1 MHPHN
6 TLSMLSALRKH
17 IAEWWS
23 RPFTRQWPFIVAYIV
38 LIGWQSVL
46 QNPVPRWMIIFFQ
59 AWLAAAVIELLR
71 WRIVKWLVYAIV
83 YTLFITELVLDWHFS
98 MHLSPTILTLLV
110 ETNGQESSEFLSA
123 LFRQPDFGTT
133 IAYIALLIAANVT
146 LEMSRQR
153 VNHLIHGAKTIKTL
167 KTVAALLLIS
177 GAVFSTISYTG
188 LFSCREM
195 NDVDEWRSHRRNPD
209 DVVTK
214 LIISIYDTQL
224 ASHEMKNAYEQISHI
239 TVLPQLNDNDSLNI
253 ILVIGESYI
262 KNHASLYGYPLHTT
276 PFMDAEQQAGR
287 LFAFTDAVS
296 PYNQTTKVIRNL
308 ISCNSL
314 GDGEHWSSAPPLT
327 AVFKKNGYWVSM
339 QDNQK
344 ATDGHV
350 LYNLFEFSLGTYL
363 YSPQMAEACYDD
375 MNEET
380 YDYDGQLVESYRKN
394 MAKGADATHRLIL
407 FHLMG
412 QHVSFNCRYPMDHT
426 FSHFTVD
433 STSYR
438 KDQWLTAEMRQE
450 IADYDNATLYNDDV
464 IRRITELYGNSNT
477 VVVYLS
483 DHGEEVYDYRPRSGR
498 DDFSYGSDIQQGIRH
513 QYCIPYII
521 WCSEKYKE
529 RHPDIIDRLRQYT
542 SRPVA
547 IDNTCQLLFHLA
559 GLNTPYHRSQLDV
572 LSDDYHCPPRM
583 LNDNVNY
590 EEAMR

>member
-1 MHPHN
+1 
-6 TLSMLSALRKH
+6 MLSALRKH

-23 RPFTRQWPFIVAYIV
+23 RPITRQWPFMVAYIV
-38 LIGWQSVL
+38 LIGWVSVL

-59 AWLAAAVIELLR
+59 AWLAAAVIELLH
-71 WRIVKWLVYAIV
+71 WRIVKWLSYALA
-83 YTLFITELVLDWHFS
+83 YTLFITELVLEWHFG
-98 MHLSPTILTLLV
+98 MYLSPTILTLLV

-123 LFRQPDFGTT
+123 LFKQQNFGIT

-146 LEMSRQR
+146 LEMGRRRINATIS
-153 VNHLIHGAKTIKTL
+153 GDKTIKVL
-167 KTVAALLLIS
+167 KAIAALLLVS
-177 GAVFSTISYTG
+177 GAIFTTISYAG

-195 NDVDEWRSHRRNPD
+195 NDIDEWRTHRRNPD

-214 LIISIYDTQL
+214 FIVAVFDTRLSASEMDNANEQTRHISVI
-224 ASHEMKNAYEQISHI
+224 
-239 TVLPQLNDNDSLNI
+239 PQELDGDSLNV

-262 KNHASLYGYPLHTT
+262 RDHASLYGYPLHTT

-344 ATDGHV
+344 STDGHV
-350 LYNLFEFSLGTYL
+350 LSELFEFSLATYL
-363 YSPQMAEACYDD
+363 YSSQMVEACYNE
-375 MNEET
+375 MNDAT
-380 YDYDGQLVESYRKN
+380 YDFDGQLIDAYRKQ
-394 MAKGADATHRLIL
+394 MAKSADATHRFTV

-412 QHVSFNCRYPMDHT
+412 QHVSFNCRYPHDHT
-426 FSHFTVD
+426 FNHFTPD
-433 STSYR
+433 STARR
-438 KDQWLTAEMRQE
+438 KEQWLTDEMRQE

-477 VVVYLS
+477 VVLYLS

-498 DDFSYGSDIQQGIRH
+498 DDFSYGTDIQQGIRH
-513 QYCIPYII
+513 QYCIPYVI

-529 RHPDIIDRLRQYT
+529 LHPDIVSRLQQYT
-542 SRPVA
+542 DRPVA
-547 IDNTCQLLFHLA
+547 IDNTCQLLFRLA
-559 GLNTPYHRSQLDV
+559 GLKTPYYRSRLDV

-583 LNDNVNY
+583 LNDEVNY
-590 EEAMR
+590 EETMR

>member
-1 MHPHN
+1 
-6 TLSMLSALRKH
+6 MLSALRKH
-17 IAEWWS
+17 ITEWWS
-23 RPFTRQWPFIVAYIV
+23 RPLTRQWPFMVAYIV
-38 LIGWQSVL
+38 LIGWVSVL

-59 AWLAAAVIELLR
+59 AWLAAVVIELLH
-71 WRIVKWLVYAIV
+71 WRFVKWLSYALV
-83 YTLFITELVLDWHFS
+83 YTLFITELVLEWHFG
-98 MHLSPTILTLLV
+98 MYLSPTILTLLV

-123 LFRQPDFGTT
+123 LFKQQNFGIT

-146 LEMSRQR
+146 LEMGRRRINATIS
-153 VNHLIHGAKTIKTL
+153 GAKTIKVL
-167 KTVAALLLIS
+167 KAIAALLLVS
-177 GAVFSTISYTG
+177 GAVFTTISYAG

-195 NDVDEWRSHRRNPD
+195 NDIDEWRTHRRNPD

-214 LIISIYDTQL
+214 FIVAVFDTRL
-224 ASHEMKNAYEQISHI
+224 SASEMDNANEQTRHI
-239 TVLPQLNDNDSLNI
+239 RVIPQELDGDSLNV

-262 KNHASLYGYPLHTT
+262 RDHASLYGYPLHTT

-344 ATDGHV
+344 STDGHV
-350 LYNLFEFSLGTYL
+350 LSELFEFSLATYL
-363 YSPQMAEACYDD
+363 YSSQMVEACYNE
-375 MNEET
+375 MNDTT
-380 YDYDGQLVESYRKN
+380 YDFDGQLIDAYRKQ
-394 MAKGADATHRLIL
+394 MAKSADATHRLTV

-412 QHVSFNCRYPMDHT
+412 QHVSFNCRYPHDHT
-426 FSHFTVD
+426 FNHFTPD
-433 STSYR
+433 STARR
-438 KDQWLTAEMRQE
+438 KEQWLTDEMRQE

-477 VVVYLS
+477 VVLYLS

-498 DDFSYGSDIQQGIRH
+498 DDFSYGTDIQQGIRH

-521 WCSEKYKE
+521 WCSEKYKKS
-529 RHPDIIDRLRQYT
+529 HPDIVSRLHQYT
-542 SRPVA
+542 GRPVA
-547 IDNTCQLLFHLA
+547 IDNTCQLLFRLA
-559 GLNTPYHRSQLDV
+559 GLKTPYYRSRLDV

-583 LNDNVNY
+583 LNDEVNY
-590 EEAMR
+590 EETMR

>member
-1 MHPHN
+1 
-6 TLSMLSALRKH
+6 MLSALRKH
-17 IAEWWS
+17 IMEWWS
-23 RPFTRQWPFIVAYIV
+23 RPIACQWPFMVAYIV
-38 LIGWQSVL
+38 LIGWESVL

-59 AWLAAAVIELLR
+59 AWLVAAVIELLH
-71 WRIVKWLVYAIV
+71 WRIVKWLSYVIV
-83 YTLFITELVLDWHFS
+83 YTLFTTELVLEWHFG
-98 MHLSPTILTLLV
+98 MYLSPTILTLLI
-110 ETNGQESSEFLSA
+110 ETNSQESSEFLSA
-123 LFRQPDFGTT
+123 LFRQQGFGTT
-133 IAYIALLIAANVT
+133 IAYIALLIAANIT
-146 LEMSRQR
+146 LEMGRQR
-153 VNHLIHGAKTIKTL
+153 INATIHGAKTIKTL
-167 KTVAALLLIS
+167 KAIATLLLIS

-214 LIISIYDTQL
+214 LIVSIYDAQL
-224 ASHEMKNAYEQISHI
+224 AGREMKSAYEQTRNI
-239 TVLPQLNDNDSLNI
+239 TVIPQKHNSDSVNV
-253 ILVIGESYI
+253 ILVIGESFI

-344 ATDGHV
+344 STDNHV
-350 LYNLFEFSLGTYL
+350 LSELFDFSLATYL
-363 YSPQMAEACYDD
+363 YSPEMMKACYDD
-375 MNEET
+375 MNTAT
-380 YDYDGQLVESYRKN
+380 YDYDGQLVNAYRKN
-394 MAKGADATHRLIL
+394 IAKGGDNTHRLIV

-412 QHVSFNCRYPMDHT
+412 QHVNFNCRYPHDHT
-426 FSHFTVD
+426 FSHFTAD

-438 KDQWLTAEMRQE
+438 KEEWLTAEMRQE

-464 IRRITELYGNSNT
+464 IRRITELYDNSNT
-477 VVVYLS
+477 VVLYLS

-498 DDFSYGSDIQQGIRH
+498 DDFSYGTDIQKGILH

-521 WCSEKYKE
+521 WCSEKYME
-529 RHPDIIDRLRQYT
+529 SHPDIINQLRQYS

-559 GLNTPYHRSQLDV
+559 GLETPYYRSQRDV

-583 LNDNVNY
+583 LNDIVNY
-590 EEAMR
+590 EEAMSR

>member
-1 MHPHN
+1 M
-6 TLSMLSALRKH
+6 
-17 IAEWWS
+17 
-23 RPFTRQWPFIVAYIV
+23 VAYIV
-38 LIGWQSVL
+38 LIGWVSVL

-59 AWLAAAVIELLR
+59 AWLAAAVIELLH
-71 WRIVKWLVYAIV
+71 WRIVKWLSYALA
-83 YTLFITELVLDWHFS
+83 YTLFITELVLEWHFG
-98 MHLSPTILTLLV
+98 MYLSPTILTLLV

-123 LFRQPDFGTT
+123 LFKQQNFGIT

-146 LEMSRQR
+146 LEMGRRRINATIS
-153 VNHLIHGAKTIKTL
+153 GDKTIKVL
-167 KTVAALLLIS
+167 KAIAALLLVS
-177 GAVFSTISYTG
+177 GAIFTTISYAG

-195 NDVDEWRSHRRNPD
+195 NDIDEWRTHRRNPD

-214 LIISIYDTQL
+214 FIVAVFDTRLSASEMDNANEQTRHISVI
-224 ASHEMKNAYEQISHI
+224 
-239 TVLPQLNDNDSLNI
+239 PQELDGDSLNV

-262 KNHASLYGYPLHTT
+262 RDHASLYGYPLHTT

-344 ATDGHV
+344 STDGHV
-350 LYNLFEFSLGTYL
+350 LSELFEFSLATYL
-363 YSPQMAEACYDD
+363 YSSQMVEACYNE
-375 MNEET
+375 MNDAT
-380 YDYDGQLVESYRKN
+380 YDFDGQLIDAYRKQ
-394 MAKGADATHRLIL
+394 MAKSADATHRFTV

-412 QHVSFNCRYPMDHT
+412 QHVSFNCRYPHDHT
-426 FSHFTVD
+426 FNHFTPD
-433 STSYR
+433 STARR
-438 KDQWLTAEMRQE
+438 KEQWLTDEMRQE

-477 VVVYLS
+477 VVLYLS

-498 DDFSYGSDIQQGIRH
+498 DDFSYGTDIQQGIRH
-513 QYCIPYII
+513 QYCIPYVI

-529 RHPDIIDRLRQYT
+529 LHPDIVSRLQQYT
-542 SRPVA
+542 DRPVA
-547 IDNTCQLLFHLA
+547 IDNTCQLLFRLA
-559 GLNTPYHRSQLDV
+559 GLKTPYYRSRLDV

-583 LNDNVNY
+583 LNDEVNY
-590 EEAMR
+590 EETMR

>member
-1 MHPHN
+1 M
-6 TLSMLSALRKH
+6 
-17 IAEWWS
+17 
-23 RPFTRQWPFIVAYIV
+23 VAYIV
-38 LIGWQSVL
+38 LIGWVSVL

-59 AWLAAAVIELLR
+59 AWLAAVVIELLH
-71 WRIVKWLVYAIV
+71 WRFVKWLSYALV
-83 YTLFITELVLDWHFS
+83 YTLFITELVLEWHFG
-98 MHLSPTILTLLV
+98 MYLSPTILTLLV

-123 LFRQPDFGTT
+123 LFKQQNFGIT

-146 LEMSRQR
+146 LEMGRRRINATIS
-153 VNHLIHGAKTIKTL
+153 GAKTIKVL
-167 KTVAALLLIS
+167 KAIAALLLVS
-177 GAVFSTISYTG
+177 GAVFTTISYAG

-195 NDVDEWRSHRRNPD
+195 NDIDEWRTHRRNPD

-214 LIISIYDTQL
+214 FIVAVFDTRLSASEMDNANEQTRHISVITQEL
-224 ASHEMKNAYEQISHI
+224 
-239 TVLPQLNDNDSLNI
+239 DGDSLNV

-262 KNHASLYGYPLHTT
+262 RDHASLYGYPLHTT

-344 ATDGHV
+344 STDGHV
-350 LYNLFEFSLGTYL
+350 LSELFEFSLATYL
-363 YSPQMAEACYDD
+363 YSSQMVEACYNE
-375 MNEET
+375 MNDAT
-380 YDYDGQLVESYRKN
+380 YDFDGQLIDAYRKQ
-394 MAKGADATHRLIL
+394 MAKSADATHRLTV

-412 QHVSFNCRYPMDHT
+412 QHVSFNCRYPHDHT
-426 FSHFTVD
+426 FNHFTPD
-433 STSYR
+433 STARR
-438 KDQWLTAEMRQE
+438 KEQWLTDEMRQE

-477 VVVYLS
+477 VVLYLS

-498 DDFSYGSDIQQGIRH
+498 DDFSYGTDIQQGIRH

-521 WCSEKYKE
+521 WCSEKYKKS
-529 RHPDIIDRLRQYT
+529 HPDIVSRLHQYT
-542 SRPVA
+542 GRPVA
-547 IDNTCQLLFHLA
+547 IDNTCQLLFRLA
-559 GLNTPYHRSQLDV
+559 GLKTPYYRSRLDV

-583 LNDNVNY
+583 LNDEVNY
-590 EEAMR
+590 EETMR